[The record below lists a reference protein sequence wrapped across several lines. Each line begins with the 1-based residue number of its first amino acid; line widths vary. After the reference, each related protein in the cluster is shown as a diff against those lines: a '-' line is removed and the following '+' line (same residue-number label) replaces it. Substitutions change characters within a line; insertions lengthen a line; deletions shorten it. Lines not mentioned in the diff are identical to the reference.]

1 MRFYKL
7 RESIVIEEIFLKK
20 VHISENG
27 ADMLTKPDPKDKFKH
42 YLDLVFVPC
51 DSPQWYSGGEGG
63 VIPMA

>member
-27 ADMLTKPDPKDKFKH
+27 ADMLTKPDPKNKFKH

-51 DSPQWYSGGEGG
+51 DSP
-63 VIPMA
+63 